1 MTLPTLLNNSQHKEW
16 EASLKKN
23 YSLMQQVLLMMSDDY
38 GQTIAPKALTRIE
51 FKTRFEKKFQIL
63 KACGFGAFEE
73 NSCVPNLGGDNVFE
87 GYKTYSN
94 KMASGQYFD
103 DGQILLNDGSFIMIE
118 NPTGSAKIYL
128 SVDVNGFTKRPNR
141 WGFDVFTF
149 QLMSNGKLLPM
160 GAEGT
165 SFINHNTY
173 CSNTSDDSF
182 NGISCTYKA
191 LNEKDY
197 FKNLPK

>member
-1 MTLPTLLNNSQHKEW
+1 MTLPTLLNNTQHKEL

-38 GQTIAPKALTRIE
+38 GQTIAPKVLTRIE
-51 FKTRFEKKFQIL
+51 FKTQFEKKFQIL
-63 KACGFGAFEE
+63 KACGFGSFEA
-73 NSCVPNLGGDNVFE
+73 NACVPHLGGDNVFE

-94 KMASGQYFD
+94 KMASGRYFD

-118 NPTGSAKIYL
+118 NPTGSANVYL

-141 WGFDVFTF
+141 WGLDLFTF
-149 QLMSNGKLLPM
+149 QLMPDGKLLPM

-165 SFINHNTY
+165 VYNEQITY
-173 CSNTSDDSF
+173 CSNTSANSY

-191 LNEKDY
+191 LNDKGY